1 MSEVKVSIVV
11 PIYNLEKYIPR
22 CLDALVNQTLEEI
35 EILCV
40 DDGSK
45 EMKRKKLNEKRRIV
59 EHIFLKASLMLSDTC
74 LVSEM
79 LCTRE

>member
-1 MSEVKVSIVV
+1 MSNIKVSIVV

-40 DDGSK
+40 NDGSK
-45 EMKRKKLNEKRRIV
+45 DSAPEIIEDYK
-59 EHIFLKASLMLSDTC
+59 
-74 LVSEM
+74 
-79 LCTRE
+79 

>member
-1 MSEVKVSIVV
+1 VRNLGQIPFVV
-11 PIYNLEKYIPR
+11 HELPKEKKS
-22 CLDALVNQTLEEI
+22 
-35 EILCV
+35 V

-74 LVSEM
+74 LVREM
-79 LCTRE
+79 LCTRQ